1 MKKRVSLIAA
11 ALALFAAALLS
22 LEKKE
27 VFAMSFGNEISERA
41 TQLKELA
48 TRTGLKIGTAES
60 LTGGLIAGAIT
71 AVPGSSGYFYG
82 GIVSY
87 DNSVKHNSLRVSEE
101 ILNGV
106 GPVSSECAEAMAD
119 GARAALKVDIA
130 VSVTGVAG
138 PDGGTEEI
146 PVGTVWFG
154 LARAEKTTTEVK
166 HFAGSRA
173 EIREQT
179 VLHALELLCD
189 ATGGK

>member
-1 MKKRVSLIAA
+1 MKKHLLLIAA
-11 ALALFAAALLS
+11 AGALLATGF
-22 LEKKE
+22 LPLQKKE
-27 VFAMSFGNEISERA
+27 IFAMSFQDQISARA

-48 TRTGLKIGTAES
+48 TRTGLKLGTAES
-60 LTGGLIAGAIT
+60 LTGGLIAGSIT

-87 DNSVKHNSLRVSEE
+87 DNSVKQELLGVPQEV
-101 ILNGV
+101 LDGV
-106 GPVSSECAEAMAD
+106 GAVSSACAEAMAS

-154 LARAEKTTTEVK
+154 LARAEKTTTEVC
-166 HFAGSRA
+166 HFAGTR
-173 EIREQT
+173 EEVREQT

-189 ATGGK
+189 AMGGK

>member
-1 MKKRVSLIAA
+1 
-11 ALALFAAALLS
+11 
-22 LEKKE
+22 
-27 VFAMSFGNEISERA
+27 MSFQDQISERA

-48 TRTGLKIGTAES
+48 TRTSLKLGTAES
-60 LTGGLIAGAIT
+60 LTGGLIAGSIT

-87 DNSVKHNSLRVSEE
+87 DNSVKRDVLGVPQDV
-101 ILNGV
+101 LDGV

-138 PDGGTEEI
+138 PDGGTEEN

-154 LARAEKTTTEVK
+154 LARAEKTVTEVE
-166 HFAGSRA
+166 HFAGDRA

-179 VLHALELLCD
+179 VLHALELLYG
-189 ATGGK
+189 AMGGK